1 MKSFFI
7 SIMNDRLLVMSNP
20 SKMTG
25 NWPNLY
31 DRSKM
36 EQLVERRIDW
46 SEMSPAVDMTEI
58 MDQPMAAVT
67 FGLFEDLYIEAE
79 TEPEYT
85 ESELVEIALSI
96 YGGPVGI
103 S

>member
-1 MKSFFI
+1 MRSFFI
-7 SIMNDRLLVMSNP
+7 SIVNDRLLVMSNP
-20 SKMTG
+20 VKMVG
-25 NWPNLY
+25 NWPSLY

-46 SEMSPAVDMTEI
+46 SEMSDPVDMSKI
-58 MDQPMAAVT
+58 MGRPMSAVT
-67 FGLFEDLYIEAE
+67 FGLFEELYSDAE
-79 TEPEYT
+79 SDPEYN

-103 S
+103 A